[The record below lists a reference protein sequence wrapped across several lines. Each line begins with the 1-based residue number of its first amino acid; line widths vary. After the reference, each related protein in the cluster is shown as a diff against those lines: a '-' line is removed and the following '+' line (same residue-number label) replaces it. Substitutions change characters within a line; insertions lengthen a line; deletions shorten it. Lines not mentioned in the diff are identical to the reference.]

1 MKGIYKLFCATI
13 SKLIRNRRLIDIR
26 VASWLLESEWS
37 FDNISE
43 CFEIFG
49 MIDQISENRINKIR
63 YHMANEIFQISGLIR
78 NLDLRFEDQNKLQ
91 DLLFDIEMPLNL
103 HLAAMNIEPHFKFD
117 FNKTLLE
124 AYEKKIRERL
134 YEIESDFEI
143 KFGYAIN
150 FRSPVQIKNLLY
162 EKLELHLDISK
173 PIGSKRN
180 FFPKYSTC
188 EGRLMELRGT
198 HEIIDIILEH
208 RRHQEFRAVWEQT
221 KVVSGRISCSNLNV
235 QSIPKSFPFSSD
247 SAEPISIRKCFQS
260 KSNMSLLAVDFKQI
274 ELRILAELSQDSKL
288 FEDMRNDDE
297 DIFRKIATGMY
308 QFLLYK

>member
-1 MKGIYKLFCATI
+1 MK
-13 SKLIRNRRLIDIR
+13 
-26 VASWLLESEWS
+26 
-37 FDNISE
+37 
-43 CFEIFG
+43 
-49 MIDQISENRINKIR
+49 
-63 YHMANEIFQISGLIR
+63 
-78 NLDLRFEDQNKLQ
+78 
-91 DLLFDIEMPLNL
+91 
-103 HLAAMNIEPHFKFD
+103 
-117 FNKTLLE
+117 
-124 AYEKKIRERL
+124 
-134 YEIESDFEI
+134 
-143 KFGYAIN
+143 
-150 FRSPVQIKNLLY
+150 LLY
-162 EKLELHLDISK
+162 EKLELHLDISS

-180 FFPKYSTC
+180 FFPKFSTC

-208 RRHQEFRAVWEQT
+208 RRLAKIHSTYIEPFLLNYSSITEHQEFRAVWEQT